1 MRMVIIP
8 LAVLAI
14 ILAISPLALAHCG
27 YDHHCSYTYNINN
40 YWALQRQADAL
51 EGIQRSL
58 ERRE

>member
-1 MRMVIIP
+1 MRMAIIP

-14 ILAISPLALAHCG
+14 SPPALAHCG